1 MQKFFVGTHV
11 DGKHNSKLLEGV
23 LHSLNELVK
32 KYYTFNRA
40 KLYFRPNQLH
50 LGLWPSERLTKRN
63 YFSLPKNISEVKILE
78 ESILKSLES
87 NLSV

>member
-1 MQKFFVGTHV
+1 MQKFFVGIHV
-11 DGKHNSKLLEGV
+11 DGKHNSNPLESV
-23 LHSLNELVK
+23 LHSLNDLIK
-32 KYYTFNRA
+32 QNYTFDRT
-40 KLYFRPNQLH
+40 KLHFRPNQLH

-63 YFSLPKNISEVKILE
+63 YFSLPKKVSEVKILE